1 MEWMGTERVRGYL
14 LVKVKPARNNFN
26 PGMDK
31 APFTQGCDLRATFV
45 RP

>member
-26 PGMDK
+26 PGMDNSSYGPDQVWVK
-31 APFTQGCDLRATFV
+31 LLNRS
-45 RP
+45 